1 MAEIINDAVQNMTNQ
16 EPETASEQSRPEA
29 QKNAPVITKL
39 GVEIGDGNDLITA
52 EMPGSNQRVEISKME
67 RAIREK
73 AVCYG
78 RVIGV
83 EVVDHKDVRIVVK
96 RDTIRVVIPAE
107 DFFAFSLMKDM
118 DKESDE
124 QKMMRY
130 RRKAAHM
137 LTPPGAVVSFLP
149 KAIGYDNNGVPFVVA
164 SRRESMEKLQDK
176 HFFGP
181 RANAEVGSVAKASI
195 LSVGPRYV
203 TVECLGLEVVIGT
216 GGLSAFT
223 YIEDASQEFHVG
235 EGLMVAIEKLE
246 VDRENRKVNAVLSHS
261 LVERLEA
268 KVERVSDRLINGRY
282 AATVVADLQK
292 YYVVIINGLK
302 IRGLVPK
309 AGGYFGE
316 TPLIKGDNVVM
327 LVTGINEEKNLVIGR
342 CMKSN

>member
-1 MAEIINDAVQNMTNQ
+1 MAEINNNAVQNAAQ
-16 EPETASEQSRPEA
+16 EAAAKTVRPQPETNKGIPA
-29 QKNAPVITKL
+29 VTKL
-39 GVEIGDGNDLITA
+39 GAEIDDGNDLISA
-52 EMPGSNQRVEISKME
+52 EMPGNSQRAEIAKME
-67 RAIREK
+67 KAIREK
-73 AVCYG
+73 TVCHG

-83 EVVDHKDVRIVVK
+83 EVVDRSEVRIVVK

-107 DFFAFSLMKDM
+107 DFFAYSLMKDI
-118 DKESDE
+118 DKEPPE
-124 QKMMRY
+124 QKLIRY

-137 LTPPGAVVSFLP
+137 LTPPGAVVSFMP
-149 KAIGYDNNGVPFVVA
+149 KAIGYDANGIPFVVA
-164 SRRESMEKLQDK
+164 SRKESMEKLQDR

-268 KVERVSDRLINGRY
+268 KVECVSDRLIGGRY
-282 AATVVADLQK
+282 SATVVADLPK

-302 IRGLVPK
+302 LRGLVPK
-309 AGGYFGE
+309 DGGYVGE
-316 TPLIKGDNVVM
+316 TPLYKGVDVI
-327 LVTGINEEKNLVIGR
+327 LHVTGVNEEKNLVIGR
-342 CMKSN
+342 CLMAH